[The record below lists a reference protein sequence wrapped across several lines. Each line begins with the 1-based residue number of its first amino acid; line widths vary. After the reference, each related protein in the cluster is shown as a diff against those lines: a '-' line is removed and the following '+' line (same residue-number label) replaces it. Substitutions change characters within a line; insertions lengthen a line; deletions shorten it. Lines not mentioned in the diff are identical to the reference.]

1 MKAYKYILSAAIIWG
16 GLMSSCTDE
25 WDNHYNKQA
34 AIINNEEMT
43 IVDAP
48 AIEYLESQ
56 QSYSSICNLFKETG
70 VFKEMEAA
78 GVSYTLFVVDNA
90 LMTATK
96 SSDDGIDEEKVYMAK
111 SHITTASLSPNTIED
126 GQRLMMWNG
135 KYVMIN
141 KMVSEDSGSQE
152 IIFNS
157 NCKVKKVVKV
167 NNGYV
172 YELDNVIVTPKSL
185 LETLEGLSDE
195 YSIFKNAVLSRN
207 IKIFDKNNSL
217 SIGVDESGNTVY
229 DSVFT
234 VKNPYFLDKG
244 LDLASE
250 SKKIT
255 MLIPSDELIKEAF
268 GNPQKPDL
276 TSAFGKQWRTTVNK
290 VDLDNPVRMSNGIAY
305 YVTSLK
311 LPQKDVL
318 IWRFK
323 DLFKWFKYMS
333 QDDKDKYFACTNLA
347 PYGTGGPTRTDVKAW
362 TPGYGWPEISNEYV
376 WFVRQDA
383 NNLETIL
390 DFTAFKFDLHSDNTY
405 DAEPYIIPPG
415 EYTFHFGVGKN
426 ANMKN
431 DCDIYINDKLVGTIV
446 RSKWSSYSNDRGGGG
461 APEFYPSSLN
471 NKYDRDGGEVG
482 VFTIEGDEPVELH
495 LKFVARHNGGT
506 AFTPNHWCIRP
517 TANCY

>member
-1 MKAYKYILSAAIIWG
+1 
-16 GLMSSCTDE
+16 
-25 WDNHYNKQA
+25 
-34 AIINNEEMT
+34 
-43 IVDAP
+43 
-48 AIEYLESQ
+48 
-56 QSYSSICNLFKETG
+56 
-70 VFKEMEAA
+70 MEAA

-255 MLIPSDELIKEAF
+255 MLIPSDELIKKALDEGKAKLKKWNLERPDSILENWCFQAMFFKDVEYDAEVF